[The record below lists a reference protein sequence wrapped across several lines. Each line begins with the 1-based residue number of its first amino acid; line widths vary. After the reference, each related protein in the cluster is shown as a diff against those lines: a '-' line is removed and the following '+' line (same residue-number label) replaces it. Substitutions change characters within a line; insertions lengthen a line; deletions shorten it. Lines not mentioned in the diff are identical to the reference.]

1 MRDVNT
7 SFTDAIG
14 RVHVPAGDDARI
26 VCLVPSI
33 TELLFALGLGDKV
46 VGRTGFCVH
55 PKPQVRKV
63 PKIGGTKDVH
73 LERVREL
80 APTHLIVNIDENEK
94 PTVDALAEFVPNIVV
109 THPNAPLDNLPL
121 YRLIGGI
128 FDRAEAAETLCRRFL
143 AEYEATESACAGKP
157 RECVLYLIWKDPWMT
172 VSRDTY
178 IARTLALV
186 GWDTPELGSADRYPE
201 LQLAP
206 ELLRKVDRVLLS
218 SEPYAFRERH
228 VEQLR
233 TLLSRVRDGRSRIDV
248 SLIDGEMTSWYGSRA
263 IEGLRYLHAMR
274 CDGVS
279 RA

>member
-33 TELLFALGLGDKV
+33 TELLFSLGLGDKV

-55 PKPQVRKV
+55 PKPQVKKV
-63 PKIGGTKDVH
+63 PKVGGTKDVRI
-73 LERVREL
+73 ERVREL

-94 PTVDALAEFVPNIVV
+94 PTVDALAQFVPNIVV
-109 THPNAPLDNLPL
+109 THPKAPLDNPAL
-121 YRLIGGI
+121 YRLLGGI
-128 FDRAEAAETLCRRFL
+128 FGRDDAAESLCREFL
-143 AEYEATESACAGKP
+143 TEYEATEAACAGLP
-157 RECVLYLIWKDPWMT
+157 RERVLYLIWKDPWMT

-186 GWDTPELGSADRYPE
+186 GWDTPELGSTDRYPE

-206 ELLRKVDRVLLS
+206 DLPRKVDRVLLS

-228 VEQLR
+228 LGEVGK
-233 TLLSRVRDGRSRIDV
+233 LLLQGADRRLHFDV
-248 SLIDGEMTSWYGSRA
+248 SLVDGEMTSWYGSRA
-263 IEGLRYLHAMR
+263 IEGMRYLRALR
-274 CDGVS
+274 LDGTS

>member
-33 TELLFALGLGDKV
+33 TELLFSLGLGDKV

-55 PKPQVRKV
+55 PKPQVKKV
-63 PKIGGTKDVH
+63 PKVGGTKDVRI
-73 LERVREL
+73 ERVREL

-94 PTVDALAEFVPNIVV
+94 PTVDALAQFVPNIVV
-109 THPNAPLDNLPL
+109 THPKAPLDNPG
-121 YRLIGGI
+121 R
-128 FDRAEAAETLCRRFL
+128 DDAAESLCREFL
-143 AEYEATESACAGKP
+143 TEYEATEAACAGLP
-157 RECVLYLIWKDPWMT
+157 RERVLYLIWKDPWMT

-186 GWDTPELGSADRYPE
+186 GWDTPELGSTDRYPE

-206 ELLRKVDRVLLS
+206 DLPRKVDRVLLS

-228 VEQLR
+228 LGEVGK
-233 TLLSRVRDGRSRIDV
+233 LLLQGADRRLHFDV
-248 SLIDGEMTSWYGSRA
+248 SLVDGEMTSWYGSRA
-263 IEGLRYLHAMR
+263 IEGMRYLRALR
-274 CDGVS
+274 LDGTS